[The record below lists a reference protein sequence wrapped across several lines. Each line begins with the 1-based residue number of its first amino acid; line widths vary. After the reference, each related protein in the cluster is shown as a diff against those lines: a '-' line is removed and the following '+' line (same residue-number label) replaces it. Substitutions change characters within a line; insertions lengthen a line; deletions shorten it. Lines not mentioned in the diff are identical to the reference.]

1 MVSEL
6 QQHRLNQPLSPERE
20 QRPGDGSPRQSPRE
34 LFSPVPPP
42 LDPTIRHEQ
51 GYQVA
56 PSPQTSDTSV
66 SPSAGTDRSNTTGKG
81 LARSS
86 TESDAGESLITRL
99 CGARGRLNSTS
110 EGQLRYF
117 GPTSSL
123 HLTESVTS
131 IFRYCNDV
139 AKFGPDLEKDIPWAM
154 QQYLLDL
161 YWKYQHNL
169 LLVVHKEAFLAG
181 MNSKQSPYFSNCLLL
196 CMLASAARIS
206 DSPDIRL
213 LSIPAEEGTPSET
226 PFLTKRAEEALEQEL
241 QNPHLTTISSLILLS
256 VLDCAQSNDSRGWI
270 RAGTRVSCGPNNRSL
285 VSLIGGFRP
294 CLPACI

>member
-1 MVSEL
+1 MGTEL
-6 QQHRLNQPLSPERE
+6 SSAAGVRL
-20 QRPGDGSPRQSPRE
+20 
-34 LFSPVPPP
+34 
-42 LDPTIRHEQ
+42 
-51 GYQVA
+51 A
-56 PSPQTSDTSV
+56 
-66 SPSAGTDRSNTTGKG
+66 K
-81 LARSS
+81 SS
-86 TESDAGESLITRL
+86 TGSETGESLITRL
-99 CGARGRLNSTS
+99 CGARGRLNSTN

-181 MNSKQSPYFSNCLLL
+181 METEQSPYFSRCLLL

-206 DSPDIRL
+206 DSPEIRA
-213 LSIPAEEGTPSET
+213 LSIPVDEGTPSET
-226 PFLTKRAEEALEQEL
+226 AILTKRAEEALEQEL
-241 QNPHLTTISSLILLS
+241 KNPRLITISSLILLS
-256 VLDCAQSNDSRGWI
+256 VMDCVQSNDSRGWM
-270 RAGTRVSCGPNNRSL
+270 RTGMA
-285 VSLIGGFRP
+285 
-294 CLPACI
+294 